1 MFRQI
6 LEAYQIVGPE
16 HQNRLL
22 AIVQSG
28 KSSALFSFNL
38 FTSPPKNFS
47 DITVND
53 VFPINGTF
61 FIDVNSSTFG
71 ISSHQFQILSENIQS
86 TFFYYPDDEICR
98 NKEIFDKILK
108 RLIQG
113 ERWQISYDF
122 FHK

>member
-1 MFRQI
+1 M
-6 LEAYQIVGPE
+6 ETYQIVGAE

-28 KSSALFSFNL
+28 NSSALFSFNL
-38 FTSPPKNFS
+38 SNNPPKIFS

-61 FIDVNSSTFG
+61 FIDSNSGIG
-71 ISSHQFQILSENIQS
+71 ISSHQFTILSENVQS
-86 TFFYYPDDEICR
+86 TYYFYPNEETFQS
-98 NKEIFDKILK
+98 KVVFDKILK

-113 ERWQISYDF
+113 
-122 FHK
+122 K